1 MICAEHQ
8 LPLIYVASLL
18 CSRCPR
24 HIMSGKIALLRQ
36 CLNGSVMRSPVCR
49 PFKAQMCS
57 SVELHVL
64 SDVGVLIARSLA
76 VECGHGG
83 LCVHCA
89 DALWN
94 AGPASRHCP

>member
-1 MICAEHQ
+1 
-8 LPLIYVASLL
+8 
-18 CSRCPR
+18 
-24 HIMSGKIALLRQ
+24 MSSKVALLRQ
-36 CLNGSVMRSPVCR
+36 CLNGTVMRSPVCR
-49 PFKAQMCS
+49 PIEAHLRSPMCRPIKAQLRFC
-57 SVELHVL
+57 VDAPTL
-64 SDVGVLIARSLA
+64 SYVGVLIARPLA